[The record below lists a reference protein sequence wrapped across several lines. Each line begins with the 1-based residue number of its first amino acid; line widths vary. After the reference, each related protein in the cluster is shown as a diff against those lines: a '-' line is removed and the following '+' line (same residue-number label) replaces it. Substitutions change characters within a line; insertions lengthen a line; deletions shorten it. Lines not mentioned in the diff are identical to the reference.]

1 MASALTLLHC
11 AKKQGRRMGSEKRL
25 TSHGSAPPVPTAKT
39 GLPELKVTAAV
50 WLIEETKNSRSSGG
64 YENYV
69 QSWEF
74 SR

>member
-25 TSHGSAPPVPTAKT
+25 TSHESAPPVPTAKT
-39 GLPELKVTAAV
+39 GLPELKAAV

>member
-1 MASALTLLHC
+1 
-11 AKKQGRRMGSEKRL
+11 MGSEKRL
-25 TSHGSAPPVPTAKT
+25 TSHESVPPVPTAKT
-39 GLPELKVTAAV
+39 GLPELKAAV